1 MTGSV
6 YSVRVKGLRWGAVG
20 IRRREAPEPTAP
32 HLLANVTY
40 GGVRGWLVELSSC
53 STRVDTLWPG
63 GSLS

>member
-6 YSVRVKGLRWGAVG
+6 YSVRVNGLRWGAVG

-32 HLLANVTY
+32 RLLANVTY
-40 GGVRGWLVELSSC
+40 GGVRGWLVESSSC
-53 STRVDTLWPG
+53 SMRVDTRWTG